1 MQWILQTLNHSNNP
15 LISVIQLSL
24 NSVLHSIYSR
34 MKKIIVII
42 LSFAASVYAAD
53 PIGFAFLRTPVGA
66 RPAAMGASFLAIS
79 RDAHAIYYNPAG
91 LANVPTRTGA
101 FGYLNHILDIQSFFG
116 AYVHPHARGSY
127 GIALNY
133 ADYGEFVRTN
143 ELGEE
148 NGNFGAS
155 TLVAYLS
162 YSQMRGERLMLGAN
176 LKLIRAQLEQFTA
189 DAFAVDVGFIYQSTI
204 MENLTFAGGIFNL
217 GKERAAFI
225 KTKESLPL
233 NVQFGVSKKL
243 AHLPLLYSLTLL
255 KYQEEDLRFRAGGEF
270 ILSKGLMMRLGYDTV
285 RGDQKVGT
293 DADRFAGLS
302 FGLGLTKHDYTLDY
316 SLSSFGEVGSLNRL
330 SFVMTF

>member
-1 MQWILQTLNHSNNP
+1 
-15 LISVIQLSL
+15 
-24 NSVLHSIYSR
+24 
-34 MKKIIVII
+34 MKKIPLL
-42 LSFAASVYAAD
+42 LSLALLASSVFGAD

-66 RPAAMGASFLAIS
+66 RPAAMGASFLAVS

-91 LANVPTRTGA
+91 LANVPTRVGA

-133 ADYGEFVRTN
+133 ADYGNFTRTN

-148 NGNFGAS
+148 NGSFGAS

-162 YSQMRGERLMLGAN
+162 YSQLRGERLMLGAN
-176 LKLIRAQLEQFTA
+176 LKLIRAQLEQFSA
-189 DAFAVDVGFIYQSTI
+189 DAFAVDLGFIYQSTI

-233 NVQFGVSKKL
+233 NIQFGVSKKL
-243 AHLPLLYSLTLL
+243 AHLPLMYSLTLL

-302 FGLGLTKHDYTLDY
+302 FGLGMTMHDYTLDY

-330 SFVMTF
+330 SFAMTF